1 MAEYGRYI
9 SMFQEDKIMDLIEY
23 LQDKNL
29 LPRQR
34 ACVNCNHHPMNIQ
47 KFRDSPDGITFRCTK
62 CKSRISLRKNTFF
75 EKSKL
80 SLGKIMQLMLRSFFF
95 LFFIPS
101 WCCKGESRLVSLK
114 KIVYSDFLKRP
125 GFSYS

>member
-34 ACVNCNHHPMNIQ
+34 ACVNCNDHPMNIQ

-62 CKSRISLRKNTFF
+62 CKSRISYKGGPYSLPTPQSVVSISNVLKVTKIKLITQSALLRHMCHN
-75 EKSKL
+75 S
-80 SLGKIMQLMLRSFFF
+80 
-95 LFFIPS
+95 
-101 WCCKGESRLVSLK
+101 
-114 KIVYSDFLKRP
+114 
-125 GFSYS
+125 

>member
-34 ACVNCNHHPMNIQ
+34 ACVNCNDHPMNIQ
-47 KFRDSPDGITFRCTK
+47 KFKDSPDGITFRCTK
-62 CKSRISLRKNTFF
+62 CKSRISLQKNTFF
-75 EKSKL
+75 VNYFYKGGPY
-80 SLGKIMQLMLRSFFF
+80 SLPTPISF
-95 LFFIPS
+95 LF
-101 WCCKGESRLVSLK
+101 
-114 KIVYSDFLKRP
+114 YS
-125 GFSYS
+125 SA

>member
-23 LQDKNL
+23 LQEKNL

-34 ACVNCNHHPMNIQ
+34 ACVNCNDHPINIQ

-75 EKSKL
+75 EKQA
-80 SLGKIMQLMLRSFFF
+80 I
-95 LFFIPS
+95 S
-101 WCCKGESRLVSLK
+101 W
-114 KIVYSDFLKRP
+114 
-125 GFSYS
+125 

>member
-34 ACVNCNHHPMNIQ
+34 ACVNCNDHPMNIQ

-62 CKSRISLRKNTFF
+62 CKSRISLQKNTFF
-75 EKSKL
+75 EKSN
-80 SLGKIMQLMLRSFFF
+80 
-95 LFFIPS
+95 
-101 WCCKGESRLVSLK
+101 
-114 KIVYSDFLKRP
+114 
-125 GFSYS
+125 